1 MQLVGFGGVYAQEIS
16 QSLLRLGQPHH
27 EIHTNQ
33 PFGSENYTW
42 QQPIDPKQPVL
53 LSHIDPVE
61 RIALAELL
69 KDEKELEFATV
80 IDPSSVVSSNTSIG
94 HGSHV
99 GALVA
104 IGANVSIGCHVFI
117 NRSASIAH
125 DCVVESF
132 VSTGP
137 GAILCGS
144 VKLGFGSFI
153 GAGAV
158 IKDGI
163 TVGRHAYVGAG
174 AVVVKNVSDFEVVV
188 GNPARNL
195 RTEKAKS
202 ELECCPWCLK

>member
-16 QSLLRLGQPHH
+16 QSLLRLGQRHH
-27 EIHTNQ
+27 EIHTKE
-33 PFGSENYTW
+33 PFGSPDYTW
-42 QQPIDPKQPVL
+42 KQPIDSKQPVL

-61 RIALAELL
+61 KLALAELL
-69 KDEKELEFATV
+69 KSEKELEFATV
-80 IDPSSVVSSNTSIG
+80 IDPSSVVSSNSSIG

-99 GALVA
+99 NALVA

-137 GAILCGS
+137 GAILCGE

-158 IKDGI
+158 IKDGVRI
-163 TVGRHAYVGAG
+163 GKHAYVGAG
-174 AVVVKNVSDFEVVV
+174 TVVINDVSDFEVVV
-188 GNPARNL
+188 GNPARQI
-195 RTEKAKS
+195 RIEKPKS
-202 ELECCPWCLK
+202 ELECCPWCLN